1 MKTVAFIIA
10 SILLIGCK
18 ENTPKT
24 EFLGMVNLEVSG
36 NSKAVSQF
44 ERGLLLL
51 HSFEYQDA
59 REAFR
64 KAQEM
69 DSQMPM
75 AYWGEAMTHNHSLWS
90 EQEYEEGV
98 KVLEKLEAIDLEKN
112 ATELER
118 DFIGA
123 VRILFKPKT
132 EKQERDVAYA
142 DFMEGLSKKYPDN
155 HEVAA
160 FYALSLLGSVPDGRD
175 EELYGKGA
183 KIALGILAENPNHPG
198 ALHYTIH
205 SYDDPKHAALALE
218 AANAYAK
225 VAPDASHALHMPSH
239 IYVAMGM
246 WDRVVASNID
256 SYQASLNR
264 MERKGLGNDERG
276 YHAYHWLEYGYLQ
289 QDNRAEAKKMVL
301 DMQRYMNETPSAR
314 ARVHMVF
321 LKGTYLTETDEWE
334 SDVADIPVEIADLN
348 ISVRSQYYF
357 LEGMK
362 GYTAKDKVQMDSIIA
377 IMETDI
383 NREVYVQEFSSTT
396 LCSNATRAEAAP
408 SDIVTSKARQQQ
420 LMALR
425 EDLAGRHDTAEEHL
439 LKSIELQES
448 ISYSYGPPSI
458 QKPSRE
464 LYADWLIA
472 MGRYKEA
479 EAQYA
484 LAEKAGP
491 KRRLIKEGME
501 TASRFLNNEGNETSM
516 IHQP

>member
-1 MKTVAFIIA
+1 MKRIAFIIA
-10 SILLIGCK
+10 SVLLIGCK

-24 EFLGMVNLEVSG
+24 EFLGMVNLEVTG
-36 NSKAVSQF
+36 NSKAVSHF

-64 KAQEM
+64 NARES
-69 DSQMPM
+69 DPEMPM
-75 AYWGEAMTHNHSLWS
+75 AYWGEAMTYNHSLWH
-90 EQEYEEGV
+90 EQDYDDGV
-98 KVLEKLEAIDLEKN
+98 EVLKKLEGIDLEKN

-118 DFIGA
+118 DFIEA
-123 VRILFKPKT
+123 VKILFKPETEKT
-132 EKQERDVAYA
+132 ERDLSYA
-142 DFMEGLSKKYPDN
+142 GFMEGLSKKYPDN

-175 EELYGKGA
+175 DELYGKGA
-183 KIALGILAENPNHPG
+183 KIALGILAENPEHPG

-218 AANAYAK
+218 AANAYSK

-246 WDRVVASNID
+246 WDRVIASNID

-264 MERKGLGNDERG
+264 MERKELGNDDRG
-276 YHAYHWLEYGYLQ
+276 YHAYHWLQYGYLQ
-289 QDNRAEAKKMVL
+289 QDNKEEARKMVW
-301 DMQRYMNETPSAR
+301 DMQRYMKETPSSR

-334 SDVADIPVEIADLN
+334 SDIADIPVEISDLN
-348 ISVRSQYYF
+348 ISVRSQYNF

-362 GYTAKDKVQMDSIIA
+362 AYTAKDTVEIDRIIA
-377 IMETDI
+377 AMQADIDRET
-383 NREVYVQEFSSTT
+383 YVQEFSSAS
-396 LCSNATRAEAAP
+396 LCSNVTRAEAAP

-425 EDLAGRHDTAEEHL
+425 EDLAGRHDAAEEHL

-448 ISYSYGPPSI
+448 VSYSYGPPSI
-458 QKPSRE
+458 QKPTRE
-464 LYADWLIA
+464 LYADWLVG

-491 KRRLIKEGME
+491 KRRLIVEGIQNVSE
-501 TASRFLNNEGNETSM
+501 RLNDERS
-516 IHQP
+516 

>member
-1 MKTVAFIIA
+1 MKKVAFILA
-10 SILLIGCK
+10 SIVLIGCK
-18 ENTPKT
+18 DNTPKT

-36 NSKAVSQF
+36 NSKAVAQF

-64 KAQEM
+64 NAQEI
-69 DSQMPM
+69 DPQMPM
-75 AYWGEAMTHNHSLWS
+75 AYWGEAMTFNHSLWH
-90 EQEYEEGV
+90 EQDYDDGV
-98 KVLEKLEAIDLEKN
+98 EVLKKLQAIDLEKN

-118 DFIGA
+118 DFISA
-123 VRILFKPKT
+123 VQILFKAET
-132 EKQERDVAYA
+132 EKPERDIAYA
-142 DFMEGLSKKYPDN
+142 NFMEGLSKKYPDN

-175 EELYGKGA
+175 DELYGKGA

-205 SYDDPKHAALALE
+205 SYDDPRHAALALE
-218 AANAYAK
+218 AANAYSK

-264 MERKGLGNDERG
+264 MERKELGNDERG
-276 YHAYHWLEYGYLQ
+276 YHAFHWLEYGYLQ
-289 QDNRAEAKKMVL
+289 QDNKEEARKMVL
-301 DMQRYMNETPSAR
+301 DMQRFMNETPSAR

-321 LKGTYLTETDEWE
+321 LKGTYLTETNEWE
-334 SDVADIPVEIADLN
+334 SAIANIPVEVSDLN

-357 LEGMK
+357 LEGMNA
-362 GYTAKDKVQMDSIIA
+362 YTVKDTVQMDSIIA
-377 IMETDI
+377 IMQSDIDRET
-383 NREVYVQEFSSTT
+383 YVQEFSSSS
-396 LCSNATRAEAAP
+396 LCSNVTRAEAAP
-408 SDIVTSKARQQQ
+408 SDIVTSKARQEQ
-420 LMALR
+420 LIALR

-448 ISYSYGPPSI
+448 V
-458 QKPSRE
+458 
-464 LYADWLIA
+464 
-472 MGRYKEA
+472 
-479 EAQYA
+479 
-484 LAEKAGP
+484 
-491 KRRLIKEGME
+491 
-501 TASRFLNNEGNETSM
+501 
-516 IHQP
+516 

>member
-1 MKTVAFIIA
+1 
-10 SILLIGCK
+10 
-18 ENTPKT
+18 
-24 EFLGMVNLEVSG
+24 MVELEVTG
-36 NSKAVSQF
+36 NPKAVSQF

-64 KAQEM
+64 KAREL
-69 DSQMPM
+69 DPHMPM

-90 EQEYEEGV
+90 EQDYEEGV
-98 KVLEKLEAIDLEKN
+98 EVLKKLDAIDLEKN

-118 DFIGA
+118 DFIEA
-123 VRILFKPKT
+123 VGILFKPET
-132 EKQERDVAYA
+132 EKPERDVAYA
-142 DFMEGLSKKYPDN
+142 RFMEGLSKKYPDN

-183 KIALGILAENPNHPG
+183 KIALGILAENPKHPG

-218 AANAYAK
+218 AANAYSR

-246 WDRVVASNID
+246 WDEVVSSNID

-264 MERKGLGNDERG
+264 MERKGLGNDDRG

-289 QDNRAEAKKMVL
+289 QGKREEARNMVL

-314 ARVHMVF
+314 ARAHMVF
-321 LKGTYLTETDEWE
+321 LKGTYLTETGEWE
-334 SDVADIPVEIADLN
+334 DAVADIPVEVSDLN

-362 GYTAKDKVQMDSIIA
+362 GYTARDTVQMDSVIA
-377 IMETDI
+377 IMESDI
-383 NREVYVQEFSSTT
+383 KREVYVQEFSSAS
-396 LCSNATRAEAAP
+396 LCSNVTRAEAAP

-420 LMALR
+420 LIALR
-425 EDLAGRHDTAEEHL
+425 EDLAGRHDAAEEHL

-448 ISYSYGPPSI
+448 VSYSYGPPSI
-458 QKPSRE
+458 QKPTRE
-464 LYADWLIA
+464 LYADWLVG

-479 EAQYA
+479 EVQYA

-491 KRRLIKEGME
+491 KRRLIMEGIE
-501 TASRFLNNEGNETSM
+501 NASRFLGDERS
-516 IHQP
+516 

>member
-1 MKTVAFIIA
+1 MKKVAFILA
-10 SILLIGCK
+10 SIVLIGCK

-36 NSKAVSQF
+36 NSKAVAQF

-64 KAQEM
+64 NAQEI
-69 DSQMPM
+69 DPQMPM
-75 AYWGEAMTHNHSLWS
+75 AYWGEAMTFNHSLWH
-90 EQEYEEGV
+90 EQDYDDGV
-98 KVLEKLEAIDLEKN
+98 EVLKKLQAIDLEKN

-118 DFIGA
+118 DFISA
-123 VRILFKPKT
+123 VQILFKPET
-132 EKQERDVAYA
+132 EKPERDIAYA
-142 DFMEGLSKKYPDN
+142 HFMEGLSKKYPDN

-175 EELYGKGA
+175 DELYGKGA

-205 SYDDPKHAALALE
+205 SYDDPRHAALALE
-218 AANAYAK
+218 AANAYSK

-264 MERKGLGNDERG
+264 MERKELGNDERG
-276 YHAYHWLEYGYLQ
+276 YHAFHWLEYGYLQ
-289 QDNRAEAKKMVL
+289 QDNKEEARKMVL
-301 DMQRYMNETPSAR
+301 DMQRFMNETPSPR

-321 LKGTYLTETDEWE
+321 LKGTYLTETNEWE
-334 SDVADIPVEIADLN
+334 SAIANIPVEVSDLN

-357 LEGMK
+357 LEGMNA
-362 GYTAKDKVQMDSIIA
+362 YTVKDTVQMDSIIA
-377 IMETDI
+377 IMQSDIDRET
-383 NREVYVQEFSSTT
+383 YVQEFSSSS
-396 LCSNATRAEAAP
+396 LCSNVTRAEATP
-408 SDIVTSKARQQQ
+408 SDIVASKARQEQ
-420 LMALR
+420 LIALR

-448 ISYSYGPPSI
+448 VSYSYGPPSI
-458 QKPSRE
+458 QKPTRE
-464 LYADWLIA
+464 LYADWLVG

-491 KRRLIKEGME
+491 KRRLIIEGIE
-501 TASRFLNNEGNETSM
+501 NVGVLLKDERS
-516 IHQP
+516 

>member
-1 MKTVAFIIA
+1 MKRIAFIIA
-10 SILLIGCK
+10 SIVLIGCK
-18 ENTPKT
+18 ENTSKT
-24 EFLGMVNLEVSG
+24 EFLGLVNLEVTG

-64 KAQEM
+64 NAQES
-69 DSQMPM
+69 DPQMPM
-75 AYWGEAMTHNHSLWS
+75 AYWGEAMTYNHSLWH
-90 EQEYEEGV
+90 EQDYEDGLE
-98 KVLEKLEAIDLEKN
+98 VLKKLEAIDLEKN

-118 DFIGA
+118 DFISA
-123 VRILFKPKT
+123 VRILFKPET
-132 EKQERDVAYA
+132 EKSERDVAYSG
-142 DFMEGLSKKYPDN
+142 FMEGLSKKYPDN

-175 EELYGKGA
+175 DELYGKGA
-183 KIALGILAENPNHPG
+183 KIALGILAENPEHPG

-218 AANAYAK
+218 AANAYSK

-246 WDRVVASNID
+246 WDRVVDSNID

-264 MERKGLGNDERG
+264 MERKELGNDDRG
-276 YHAYHWLEYGYLQ
+276 YHAFHWLEYGYLQ
-289 QDNRAEAKKMVL
+289 QDNREEARKMVW
-301 DMQRYMNETPSAR
+301 DMQRYMNETPSPR

-334 SDVADIPVEIADLN
+334 SDIADIPVEISDLN
-348 ISVRSQYYF
+348 ISVRSQYNF

-362 GYTAKDKVQMDSIIA
+362 GYTAKDTVEMDRIIA
-377 IMETDI
+377 VMQADIDRET
-383 NREVYVQEFSSTT
+383 YVQEFSSAS
-396 LCSNATRAEAAP
+396 LCSNVTRAEATP

-420 LMALR
+420 LIALR
-425 EDLAGRHDTAEEHL
+425 EDLAGRHDAAEEHL
-439 LKSIELQES
+439 QKSIELQES
-448 ISYSYGPPSI
+448 VSYSYGPPSI
-458 QKPSRE
+458 QKPTRE
-464 LYADWLIA
+464 LYADWLA
-472 MGRYKEA
+472 GMGRYKEA
-479 EAQYA
+479 EAQYT

-491 KRRLIKEGME
+491 KRRLITEGIE
-501 TASRFLNNEGNETSM
+501 NVSERLNDERS
-516 IHQP
+516 